1 MSRCLKVLPT
11 KARHRSLTV
20 TAPMR
25 TEGIRV
31 SGLIAQAEVLLQEGE
46 SVPRRSRVG
55 LRDRNSNSESA
66 ASRKLLRFTA
76 SVAGSAVLLTT
87 AIWSQTP
94 VPAVPDVQGSQFY
107 TTRVQPIF
115 QKNCYACHT
124 AGQAAGLR
132 VDSREALL
140 KGGESG
146 PAVVPGEPKK
156 SLLIE
161 AVQQTGEV
169 RMPKGG
175 HLKPEE
181 IDDLIA
187 WVKMGAPWAEDAKPA
202 SAADMAAKPAPTA
215 TPAPAAIN
223 EAAANDFFE
232 NKIRPIFAEKCY
244 ACHTD
249 AQSGGLRVDSRDA
262 ILKGGETGAAI
273 VVGDP
278 DKSLMIQAVRQ
289 VGVLKMP
296 KGGHLKPQEIEDL
309 AAWVK
314 MGAPWPA
321 AKEVLPAAK
330 AGPTFVITPEQ
341 RQFWS
346 FRPLAKPAL
355 PAVKDSKWAHTDID
369 RFVLAKLE
377 EKGLKPVPAA
387 DKRTLLRRATI
398 DLTGLPPTPD
408 EIEAFKKTRAPGRLR
423 R

>member
-1 MSRCLKVLPT
+1 M
-11 KARHRSLTV
+11 
-20 TAPMR
+20 
-25 TEGIRV
+25 
-31 SGLIAQAEVLLQEGE
+31 
-46 SVPRRSRVG
+46 
-55 LRDRNSNSESA
+55 
-66 ASRKLLRFTA
+66 
-76 SVAGSAVLLTT
+76 LLTT

-223 EAAANDFFE
+223 E
-232 NKIRPIFAEKCY
+232 
-244 ACHTD
+244 
-249 AQSGGLRVDSRDA
+249 
-262 ILKGGETGAAI
+262 
-273 VVGDP
+273 
-278 DKSLMIQAVRQ
+278 
-289 VGVLKMP
+289 
-296 KGGHLKPQEIEDL
+296 
-309 AAWVK
+309 
-314 MGAPWPA
+314 
-321 AKEVLPAAK
+321 
-330 AGPTFVITPEQ
+330 
-341 RQFWS
+341 
-346 FRPLAKPAL
+346 
-355 PAVKDSKWAHTDID
+355 
-369 RFVLAKLE
+369 
-377 EKGLKPVPAA
+377 
-387 DKRTLLRRATI
+387 
-398 DLTGLPPTPD
+398 
-408 EIEAFKKTRAPGRLR
+408 
-423 R
+423 

>member
-1 MSRCLKVLPT
+1 M
-11 KARHRSLTV
+11 
-20 TAPMR
+20 
-25 TEGIRV
+25 
-31 SGLIAQAEVLLQEGE
+31 
-46 SVPRRSRVG
+46 
-55 LRDRNSNSESA
+55 RDRNSNSEKNG
-66 ASRKLLRFTA
+66 SRKLLRLAA
-76 SVAGSAVLLTT
+76 SVAGIAALLTT
-87 AIWSQTP
+87 TAWSQTP
-94 VPAVPDVQGSQFY
+94 VPARPDEQGSQFY

-132 VDSREALL
+132 VDSRESLL

-161 AVQQTGEV
+161 AVEQTGEV

-202 SAADMAAKPAPTA
+202 SAADMAAKPTGTA
-215 TPAPAAIN
+215 TIAPAATN
-223 EAAANDFFE
+223 ETAANDFFE

-249 AQSGGLRVDSRDA
+249 AQSGGLRLDSRGA

-273 VVGDP
+273 VLGDP
-278 DKSLMIQAVRQ
+278 DKSLLIQAVKQ

-309 AAWVK
+309 VAWVK
-314 MGAPWPA
+314 MGAP
-321 AKEVLPAAK
+321 
-330 AGPTFVITPEQ
+330 GPRRRTYCPS
-341 RQFWS
+341 R
-346 FRPLAKPAL
+346 RPGQP
-355 PAVKDSKWAHTDID
+355 S
-369 RFVLAKLE
+369 
-377 EKGLKPVPAA
+377 
-387 DKRTLLRRATI
+387 
-398 DLTGLPPTPD
+398 
-408 EIEAFKKTRAPGRLR
+408 
-423 R
+423 